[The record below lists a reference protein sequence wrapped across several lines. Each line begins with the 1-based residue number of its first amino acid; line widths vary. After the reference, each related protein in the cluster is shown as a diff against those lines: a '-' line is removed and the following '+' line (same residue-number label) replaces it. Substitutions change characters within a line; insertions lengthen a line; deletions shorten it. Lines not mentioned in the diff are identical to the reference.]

1 MGFVVVG
8 TAGHVDHG
16 KTVLVRALTG
26 VDTDRLKEEK
36 ERGISIELGFAP
48 LKLPDGQVVGLVD
61 VPGHERFIRQMLAG
75 AGGIDLVMLV
85 VAADEGVMPQTREHL
100 AIVDLLGVR
109 GGVLVLTKK
118 DLVSQEWLDLVAE
131 EVRETVQGTVLAEA
145 PMVAVS
151 AVTGEGLEELRQL
164 LAEQAR
170 RVAPRK
176 ALGPA
181 RLPIDRVFSVRGFGT
196 VVTGTLWSGTLRQ
209 DQSVVILPA
218 NLSTRIRQMEVHH
231 QPVSEAFA
239 GQRVACNLVGV
250 EVHQIERGHVLV
262 SPGYFRPTSRLDV
275 QLRLL
280 PAAPK
285 SLHHAQPLWFYL
297 GTAEVLGKVL
307 LLDRD
312 ELLPGETGLAQLAL
326 QEPVVAARLD
336 RFVIRSYSPMTTLG
350 GGIVIE
356 PYAHRHKRHRIEVLI
371 ELERKLEAGP
381 TDRVLQVLEARPWGM
396 PAEELVVLA
405 GLAPEELGQ
414 AVEELAREGKI
425 VELANEGQKYLVSA
439 DHVSKWQEKVLEVL
453 GEFHHRH
460 PLRKGMPREEL
471 RTKYFSPLP
480 AKAFHSLLDYWQNQ
494 GVLVDQMGAVARHD
508 FVPQPTAQEKEKL
521 RALSLA
527 FRQGGWQPPAPE
539 QVFTSLRLTPE
550 EGQELLRYL
559 VQEGELVKVADGLY
573 FSREAVEEAKKKVA
587 ELIQEH
593 GGVELAAVRDAL
605 GSSRKFVL
613 PLMEYFDQIHFTR
626 RVGDKRFLYG
636 SPGGRVGT

>member
-1 MGFVVVG
+1 M
-8 TAGHVDHG
+8 
-16 KTVLVRALTG
+16 
-26 VDTDRLKEEK
+26 
-36 ERGISIELGFAP
+36 P
-48 LKLPDGQVVGLVD
+48 L
-61 VPGHERFIRQMLAG
+61 R
-75 AGGIDLVMLV
+75 
-85 VAADEGVMPQTREHL
+85 
-100 AIVDLLGVR
+100 
-109 GGVLVLTKK
+109 
-118 DLVSQEWLDLVAE
+118 
-131 EVRETVQGTVLAEA
+131 
-145 PMVAVS
+145 
-151 AVTGEGLEELRQL
+151 
-164 LAEQAR
+164 
-170 RVAPRK
+170 
-176 ALGPA
+176 
-181 RLPIDRVFSVRGFGT
+181 
-196 VVTGTLWSGTLRQ
+196 
-209 DQSVVILPA
+209 
-218 NLSTRIRQMEVHH
+218 
-231 QPVSEAFA
+231 
-239 GQRVACNLVGV
+239 
-250 EVHQIERGHVLV
+250 
-262 SPGYFRPTSRLDV
+262 
-275 QLRLL
+275 
-280 PAAPK
+280 
-285 SLHHAQPLWFYL
+285 HAQPLWFYL

-312 ELLPGETGLAQLAL
+312 ELLPGETGLAQLVL

-356 PYAHRHKRHRIEVLI
+356 PYARRHKRHRIEVLI

-396 PAEELVVLA
+396 PVEELVVLA
-405 GLAPEELGQ
+405 GLGPEELGQ

-453 GEFHHRH
+453 GGFHHRH

-508 FVPQPTAQEKEKL
+508 FVPRPTAQEKEKL
-521 RALSLA
+521 RAISLA

-587 ELIQEH
+587 ELVQEH